1 MGQRPTGSGRHGA
14 ALSGQ
19 SVRFPAM
26 ASARVNASTGT
37 AYSGTPLPKKLGIKP
52 DHRIA
57 LLNAPDGFETDSLA
71 DRPR

>member
-1 MGQRPTGSGRHGA
+1 
-14 ALSGQ
+14 
-19 SVRFPAM
+19 M